1 MRKFLRAIFFCFLL
15 TLSMQGFSEKPNS
28 KFGDIKPADFST
40 SVYNLDSSASGVI
53 LFDIGS
59 SKYVGNTS
67 GHFSIEFKRH
77 TRIRLLNRNSF
88 DLATITLPLYAS
100 GSSEE
105 RIESLEASTYNLE
118 DGK

>member
-1 MRKFLRAIFFCFLL
+1 MRKFLPAIFFSFLL
-15 TLSMQGFSEKPNS
+15 TVSMHGFSEKPNS

-40 SVYNLDSSASGVI
+40 SIYNIDSSASGVV

-88 DLATITLPLYAS
+88 DLASIAIPLYVAS
-100 GSSEE
+100 GKEE
-105 RIESLEASTYNLE
+105 R
-118 DGK
+118 